1 MKILDRINQSN
12 DIKSIEPEDYE
23 GLAAEIRQF
32 LVEHVAVTGGH
43 LASNLGVVELTMAL
57 HLCMQ
62 FPEDKLIF
70 DVGHQA
76 YTHKILTGRKEDF
89 ATLRQLDG
97 MSGFPKREES
107 DTDVFDTGHSSTSIS
122 AAVGLAEARKI
133 KGTKERI
140 VAVIGDGACS
150 GGLAFEALNNMEHVK
165 GSLIVILNDNEMSI
179 SQNVGGMSRYLNR
192 IRLGHAYNDLKTGVE
207 QTLLSIPKAGLSIAK
222 KIKRSK
228 DSIKQLFVPGNL
240 FEELGITY
248 IGPVDGHDVESL
260 VETISSAMELNKPIL
275 IHVKTCKGK
284 GYGYAEKYP
293 SYFHGIEPF
302 NPDTG
307 KVLAKRDKMSYTG
320 VFGRKLCSL
329 AAENKDIVAITAAM
343 PDGTG
348 LKNFQKE
355 YPNRFFDVG
364 IAEAHAVTFAA
375 GLATSGLIPVVAV
388 YSSFLQRAYDQ
399 ILHDVCMQNLHVI
412 FAVDRAGLVGADGE
426 THQGVFDLSYLS
438 NIPNMT
444 VLAPKNRYELSRM
457 LEYAVAYDGPIAIR
471 YPRGDAYYGLKNKIQ
486 YLDYGKSEILEE
498 GSKIAIL
505 AVGSMVE
512 SAEQVC
518 ENLKAQGYEPTLV
531 NVRFV
536 KPFDK
541 ELFVSLYKNHRY
553 ICTMEENVLE
563 GGFGQAVAT
572 SLLKEGCQ
580 FKWIPFAIDDNFV
593 KQGKRQELLEQLGM
607 DVESMTKRIIACVSE
622 EV

>member
-1 MKILDRINQSN
+1 MKILDRICQIN
-12 DIKSIEPEDYE
+12 DIKNIEPEEYDD
-23 GLAAEIRQF
+23 LASEIRQF
-32 LVEHVAVTGGH
+32 LVENVAVTGGH

-57 HLCMQ
+57 HLCMD
-62 FPEDKLIF
+62 FPKDKLIF

-76 YTHKILTGRKEDF
+76 YTHKILSGRKEGF
-89 ATLRQLDG
+89 ASLRKLDG

-107 DTDVFDTGHSSTSIS
+107 EVDVFDTGHSSTSIS
-122 AAVGLAEARKI
+122 AAVGFAEARQL
-133 KGTKERI
+133 KGTDEKI

-150 GGLAFEALNNMEHVK
+150 GGLAFEAINNMEHVK
-165 GSLIVILNDNEMSI
+165 GSLVVILNDNEMSI

-207 QTLLSIPKAGLSIAK
+207 QTLLSIPKAGLRIAK
-222 KIKRSK
+222 KVKQSK
-228 DSIKQLFVPGNL
+228 DSLKQLFVPGNF
-240 FEELGITY
+240 FEELGVTY
-248 IGPVDGHDVESL
+248 IGPIDGHDMDTL
-260 VETISSAMELNKPIL
+260 AETISSAMELNKPII
-275 IHVKTCKGK
+275 IHVKTCKGR
-284 GYGYAEKYP
+284 GYSYAEKYP

-302 NPDTG
+302 DIASG
-307 KVLAKRDKMSYTG
+307 KVLEKRDKMTYTG
-320 VFGRKLCSL
+320 VFGRKLLSL

-348 LKNFQKE
+348 LKNFQRE
-355 YPNRFFDVG
+355 YPKRFFDVG
-364 IAEAHAVTFAA
+364 IAEGHAVTFAA
-375 GLATSGLIPVVAV
+375 GLSASGLLPVVAV

-399 ILHDVCMQNLHVI
+399 ILHDVCMQKLHVI
-412 FAVDRAGLVGADGE
+412 FAIDRAGLVGADGE

-444 VLAPKNRYELSRM
+444 VMAPKNRYELSRM
-457 LEYAVAYDGPIAIR
+457 MEYAVKFNGPIAIR

-486 YLDYGKSEILEE
+486 FIDYGKSEVLEE
-498 GSKIAIL
+498 GKNIAIL

-512 SAEQVC
+512 LAEQVC
-518 ENLKAQGYEPTLV
+518 ENLREQGFTPTLV

-541 ELFVSLYKNHRY
+541 ELFISLCENHKY

-572 SLLKEGCQ
+572 GLLKEGCN
-580 FKWIPFAIDDNFV
+580 FTWIPFAIEDDFV
-593 KQGKRQELLEQLGM
+593 KQGKREELLKQLGM
-607 DVESMTKRIIACVSE
+607 DVDSMTERIVKVASE
-622 EV
+622 DV

>member
-32 LVEHVAVTGGH
+32 LVEHVALTGGH

-329 AAENKDIVAITAAM
+329 ATENKDIVAITAAM

-541 ELFVSLYKNHRY
+541 ELFVSLCKNHRY

-607 DVESMTKRIIACVSE
+607 DVESMTKRIVACVSE

>member
-76 YTHKILTGRKEDF
+76 YTHKILTGRKEEF
-89 ATLRQLDG
+89 TTLRQLDG

-133 KGTKERI
+133 KGTKEKI

-541 ELFVSLYKNHRY
+541 ELFVSLCKNHRY

-607 DVESMTKRIIACVSE
+607 DVESMTKRIVACVSE
-622 EV
+622 DV

>member
-541 ELFVSLYKNHRY
+541 ELFVSLCKNHRY

-572 SLLKEGCQ
+572 SMLKEGCQ

-607 DVESMTKRIIACVSE
+607 DVESMTKRIVACVSE